1 MLTNPYAR
9 LIISLSALAAVT
21 LALMATVAAI
31 AQIPFDAVAGSVLV
45 AEIAAG
51 STLAA
56 AAIARRAGRQRWTPA
71 PPRNDHIDRLPV
83 QRVDAEVVE
92 PQQAHPQR
100 LALPAPQRQEVVK
113 R

>member
-1 MLTNPYAR
+1 MLILKLVT
-9 LIISLSALAAVT
+9 LAAVS
-21 LALMATVAAI
+21 LALMALVAAI
-31 AQIPFDAVAGSVLV
+31 AQIPFDAVVGSVLI

-56 AAIARRAGRQRWTPA
+56 AAIARRAGRQRWTPE
-71 PPRNDHIDRLPV
+71 PPRTRRDRLPV
-83 QRVDAEVVE
+83 QRVDAEIVE
-92 PQQAHPQR
+92 TQAQHRQR

>member
-1 MLTNPYAR
+1 MLILKLAT
-9 LIISLSALAAVT
+9 IAAVT
-21 LALMATVAAI
+21 VALMATVAAI

-71 PPRNDHIDRLPV
+71 PPRTRRDRLPV
-83 QRVDAEVVE
+83 QRVDAEIVE